1 MYSVASAAAAPAFDV
16 AALALCRG
24 LGPQATSRIATVGTR
39 QHLSAGKTLFA
50 EGDPAENIYEVIR
63 GTLRLCKLMPDG
75 RRQITGFLSA
85 GHLLGVSHGDLHL
98 YTAEAIT
105 AVTLCRYPR
114 ARFDRLLDEVPG
126 FARRLLAVTSDELR
140 SAQDQMLLLGRKTAV
155 EKIASFLLTMAERQ
169 RAGDEACEIQI
180 PMGRADIADYL
191 GLTVETVSR
200 TLTTLKRD
208 GFIAIPTPVRLVL
221 RDRKGLEKLAA
232 GEAGTES

>member
-114 ARFDRLLDEVPG
+114 ARF
-126 FARRLLAVTSDELR
+126 ARRLLAVTSDELR